1 MENKDRKLVF
11 FDIDG
16 TLIDGPTH
24 QIPQS
29 AVEAIRKLR
38 ENGHLAFINT
48 GRTLVSIEPRIREIG
63 FDGLVCG
70 CGTHIYYEGETL
82 FSHSILHEKCTEI
95 VYELRRLGIPTFFE
109 AEEHVYY
116 DSRCMSPELG
126 NSVSNFKSLNCSVP
140 DMPERPEDS
149 EVVFDKFFCLLRPDD
164 PVDKLRSFI
173 GDEFTAVPQGEHYLE
188 IVPTAAARRRG
199 STFYRK
205 NWESP
210 RTTVMPLGTLKT
222 IFRCWRLCPT
232 ALRWGSAPK
241 RSFRIAAT
249 GPRRFWRTESRTR

>member
-188 IVPTAAARRRG
+188 IVPTGCSKA
-199 STFYRK
+199 TFYRK

>member
-1 MENKDRKLVF
+1 MEIKIERLCF

-16 TLIDGPTH
+16 TLVDGPTH

-95 VYELRRLGIPTFFE
+95 VYELRRLGIPTFLK
-109 AEEHVYY
+109 
-116 DSRCMSPELG
+116 R
-126 NSVSNFKSLNCSVP
+126 
-140 DMPERPEDS
+140 
-149 EVVFDKFFCLLRPDD
+149 
-164 PVDKLRSFI
+164 RSMCI
-173 GDEFTAVPQGEHYLE
+173 M
-188 IVPTAAARRRG
+188 TAA
-199 STFYRK
+199 
-205 NWESP
+205 
-210 RTTVMPLGTLKT
+210 V
-222 IFRCWRLCPT
+222 
-232 ALRWGSAPK
+232 
-241 RSFRIAAT
+241 
-249 GPRRFWRTESRTR
+249 

>member
-16 TLIDGPTH
+16 TLVDGPTH

-82 FSHSILHEKCTEI
+82 FSHSILHENVRKSYMSCADSASRHF
-95 VYELRRLGIPTFFE
+95 LKRRSMCI
-109 AEEHVYY
+109 
-116 DSRCMSPELG
+116 M
-126 NSVSNFKSLNCSVP
+126 
-140 DMPERPEDS
+140 
-149 EVVFDKFFCLLRPDD
+149 
-164 PVDKLRSFI
+164 
-173 GDEFTAVPQGEHYLE
+173 
-188 IVPTAAARRRG
+188 TAA
-199 STFYRK
+199 
-205 NWESP
+205 
-210 RTTVMPLGTLKT
+210 V
-222 IFRCWRLCPT
+222 
-232 ALRWGSAPK
+232 
-241 RSFRIAAT
+241 
-249 GPRRFWRTESRTR
+249 

>member
-1 MENKDRKLVF
+1 M
-11 FDIDG
+11 
-16 TLIDGPTH
+16 
-24 QIPQS
+24 
-29 AVEAIRKLR
+29 
-38 ENGHLAFINT
+38 
-48 GRTLVSIEPRIREIG
+48 
-63 FDGLVCG
+63 
-70 CGTHIYYEGETL
+70 

-149 EVVFDKFFCLLRPDD
+149 DVVFDKFFCLLRPDD

-188 IVPTAAARRRG
+188 IVPTGCSKAEG
-199 STFYRK
+199 IHILQK
-205 NWESP
+205 K
-210 RTTVMPLGTLKT
+210 LGIPKDNCYAIGDSENDIPMLEV
-222 IFRCWRLCPT
+222 
-232 ALRWGSAPK
+232 SAVPFAPANAIPAVHEFGAHIVSHCSDGAVADVVEYLDK
-241 RSFRIAAT
+241 IY
-249 GPRRFWRTESRTR
+249 